1 MRWFYPRSSA
11 QFPHVYVMFNDVFAT
26 FLCRHKIHIL
36 IMKSFSTP
44 LLFLVLFALAACRK
58 KDEYVYPA
66 KNFQVFDNYFL
77 THFAG
82 YRLYTSTGEINDLS
96 LVQDYATRFS
106 QFFYHPAAAF
116 SFSQYKSFSLVTEDS
131 LVATGIVPAGE
142 LKRTGTGTYDIFSGN
157 RLVPVNDTNA
167 LFLHIG
173 SYRLHEVVNF
183 PGSAYRYVE
192 LQSPAYV
199 IKKVQDTLF
208 LPMIRYIVTS
218 RRDNTVSFSA
228 DLLNNVFDPAG
239 AAWLKPFDTL
249 LLQSFDLGLGRRR

>member
-1 MRWFYPRSSA
+1 
-11 QFPHVYVMFNDVFAT
+11 
-26 FLCRHKIHIL
+26 
-36 IMKSFSTP
+36 MKSFFLY
-44 LLFLVLFALAACRK
+44 LLFLVLFAHAACSK
-58 KDEYVYPA
+58 KDVNVYPT

-77 THFAG
+77 THFTG

-96 LVQDYATRFS
+96 VVQDYATRFS

-116 SFSQYKSFSLVTEDS
+116 FFPQYKSFSLHTEDS
-131 LVATGIVPAGE
+131 LLATGIVPAGE
-142 LKRTGTGTYDIFSGN
+142 LKRTHTGTYDIFSST

-173 SYRLHEVVNF
+173 QYRLHEVVNF

-192 LQSPAYV
+192 LQSPAYA
-199 IKKVQDTLF
+199 IKKLQDTLF

-218 RRDNTVSFSA
+218 QRDNTFSFSS

-239 AAWLKPFDTL
+239 AAMLKPYDTL
-249 LLQSFDLGLGRRR
+249 LLQSFDLGLRRTR